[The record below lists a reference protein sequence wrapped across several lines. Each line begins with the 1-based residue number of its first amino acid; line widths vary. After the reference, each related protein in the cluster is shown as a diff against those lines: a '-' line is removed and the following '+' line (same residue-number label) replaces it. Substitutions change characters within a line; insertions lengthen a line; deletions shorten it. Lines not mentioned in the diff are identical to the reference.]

1 MRVRVDFDVCLSN
14 AVCMSAAP
22 EVFEVDDEGELRVL
36 QENPP
41 EELRAKVENAV
52 RSCPVQAISLEG

>member
-41 EELRAKVENAV
+41 EELRAKVEDAV